1 MSRNMM
7 TFLTLAVLGL
17 GVAAPATGASAGES
31 GSGNELGASLDGL
44 ARRHRGASVSTLA
57 TSPGGR
63 PVPLLTI
70 APPGGPGGD
79 TPAAVLVVAD
89 PLGTTPLATEA
100 ALALAEHLL
109 GGQATGRAAGVTWLI
124 VPQLD
129 PDGAARLR
137 GEVAVAD
144 GRNAT
149 AVDDDADGATDEDGP
164 DDLDG
169 DGVVAMML
177 LADPDGEWL
186 LPAAGEPAVPR
197 RADPARGER
206 GLYRLLAEGRDDDGD
221 LNWNE
226 DPPGGVIPGRNFP
239 HGFRHWTPAHG
250 PWAASCPET
259 RGLLAFAFA
268 HPEIAMV
275 LVLGEANTLLQV
287 PAAAELADPLA
298 RKHTLPRGLA
308 RETGLDPLAQFSV
321 EELVALLRDKLRDT
335 RLDADDVLG
344 MLDLG
349 PAVAPDSRD
358 LPWWRAAAASYAGG
372 LTAAGLGSPRVPP
385 PASGPGAAEEWA
397 YYQFGVPAFALDF
410 WTPPLPAPAPTPADT
425 TGTAA
430 ADSTSP
436 AVGGPDPA
444 LTALARFAA
453 AHPAGGLW
461 RPWRDVALPQGRRA
475 LVGGAPPGALRAPPA
490 AMVDSLLSRQIP
502 LLADLAGWLPRL
514 ASVTLEAQSR
524 GGEVWEVT
532 ARVHNDGPLPYPTAQ
547 GRRTRRPEPVVVTLE
562 GAEVLEGRARQVAD
576 QVPAMGSAA
585 LRWLVRAPRG
595 RPLVV
600 RAAAP
605 GFGAAA
611 ATLTPGE
618 GGRR

>member
-1 MSRNMM
+1 MSRSAIR
-7 TFLTLAVLGL
+7 LLKLAVLGCWL
-17 GVAAPATGASAGES
+17 ASPAVVAAAPGARGGDTLE
-31 GSGNELGASLDGL
+31 ASLARL
-44 ARRHRGASVSTLA
+44 ARQHRGAAVSTLA
-57 TSPGGR
+57 ISPGGR

-70 APPGGPGGD
+70 APSVDPGVD
-79 TPAAVLVVAD
+79 IASAVLVVAD

-100 ALALAEHLL
+100 ALALATRLL
-109 GGQATGRAAGVTWLI
+109 DGGATGRAAAVTWLI

-129 PDGAARLR
+129 PDGAARLH
-137 GEVAVAD
+137 GDPALDD

-149 AVDDDADGATDEDGP
+149 AVDDDADGAADEDGP

-169 DGVVAMML
+169 DGAIAAML

-186 LPAAGEPAVPR
+186 LPPEGTPAVPR

-221 LNWNE
+221 LAWNE

-239 HGFRHWTPAHG
+239 HGFQHWQPAHG

-259 RGLLAFAFA
+259 RALLAFAFA

-287 PAAAELADPLA
+287 PASADLPDPLL

-308 RETGLDPLAQFSV
+308 RETGLDPLAQYGV
-321 EELVALLRDKLRDT
+321 DDLVALLRVALHRPQ
-335 RLDADDVLG
+335 LDADDVLG

-349 PAVAPDSRD
+349 PATAPDSRD
-358 LPWWRAAAASYAGG
+358 LPWWRAVAADYARG
-372 LTAAGLGSPRVPP
+372 LAAAGLGAPRVAPP
-385 PASGPGAAEEWA
+385 VSGPGSAQEWA

-410 WTPPLPAPAPTPADT
+410 WTPPLPVPAPADSS
-425 TGTAA
+425 AA
-430 ADSTSP
+430 LPDSTAPP
-436 AVGGPDPA
+436 APAPDPA
-444 LTALARFAA
+444 LEALSRFAA
-453 AHPAGGLW
+453 AHPASGLW
-461 RPWRDVALPQGRRA
+461 RPWREVALPQDRRA
-475 LVGGAPPGALRAPPA
+475 LVGGPAPGALRTPPA
-490 AMVDSLLSRQIP
+490 AMTDSLLSRQVP
-502 LLADLAGWLPRL
+502 LLMDLAGWLPRL
-514 ASVTLEAQSR
+514 AGVTLEAVSR

-547 GRRTRRPEPVVVTLE
+547 GRRARRPEPVVVTLE
-562 GAEVLEGRARQVAD
+562 GAEVLEGLARQTAD

-585 LRWLVRAPRG
+585 VRWLVRAPRG
-595 RPLVV
+595 RTLAV

-605 GFGAAA
+605 GFGAAT
-611 ATLTPGE
+611 ATLQPAT

>member
-1 MSRNMM
+1 MSRSAIR
-7 TFLTLAVLGL
+7 LLKLAVLGCWL
-17 GVAAPATGASAGES
+17 TSPAVVAAAPGARGGDTLE
-31 GSGNELGASLDGL
+31 ASLARL
-44 ARRHRGASVSTLA
+44 ARQHRGAAVSTLA

-70 APPGGPGGD
+70 APSVDPGVD
-79 TPAAVLVVAD
+79 TASAVLVVAD

-100 ALALAEHLL
+100 ALALAARLL
-109 GGQATGRAAGVTWLI
+109 DGGATGRAAAVTWLI

-129 PDGAARLR
+129 PDGAARLHDDPVL
-137 GEVAVAD
+137 ED

-149 AVDDDADGATDEDGP
+149 AVDDDADGAADEDGP

-169 DGVVAMML
+169 DGAIAAML

-186 LPAAGEPAVPR
+186 LPPEGTLAVPR

-221 LNWNE
+221 LAWNE

-239 HGFRHWTPAHG
+239 HGFQHWQPTHG
-250 PWAASCPET
+250 PWPASCPET
-259 RGLLAFAFA
+259 RALLAFAFA

-287 PAAAELADPLA
+287 PASADLPDPLL

-308 RETGLDPLAQFSV
+308 RETGLDPLAQYGV
-321 EELVALLRDKLRDT
+321 DELVALLRVALR
-335 RLDADDVLG
+335 RPQLDADDVLE

-349 PAVAPDSRD
+349 PATAPDSRD
-358 LPWWRAAAASYAGG
+358 LPWWRAVAADYARG
-372 LTAAGLGSPRVPP
+372 LAAAGLGAPRVAP

-410 WTPPLPAPAPTPADT
+410 WTPPLPVPAPADT
-425 TGTAA
+425 SAA
-430 ADSTSP
+430 LPDSTAPP
-436 AVGGPDPA
+436 APAPDPA
-444 LTALARFAA
+444 LEALSRFAA
-453 AHPAGGLW
+453 AHPASELW
-461 RPWRDVALPQGRRA
+461 RPWREVALPQDRRA
-475 LVGGAPPGALRAPPA
+475 LVGGPAPGALRAPPA
-490 AMVDSLLSRQIP
+490 AMTDSLLSRQVP
-502 LLADLAGWLPRL
+502 LLMVLAGWLPRL
-514 ASVTLEAQSR
+514 AGVTLEAVSR

-547 GRRTRRPEPVVVTLE
+547 GRRARRPEPVVVTLE
-562 GAEVLEGRARQVAD
+562 GAEVLEGLARQTAG

-585 LRWLVRAPRG
+585 VRWLVRAPRG
-595 RPLVV
+595 RTLAV

-605 GFGAAA
+605 GFGAAT
-611 ATLTPGE
+611 ATLQPAT
-618 GGRR
+618 GGTR

>member
-1 MSRNMM
+1 MSRSAMRM
-7 TFLTLAVLGL
+7 LKLAVLGCW
-17 GVAAPATGASAGES
+17 VASPAIGDAATGPRGGDALEAV
-31 GSGNELGASLDGL
+31 L
-44 ARRHRGASVSTLA
+44 ARLARQHRGAAVSTLA

-70 APPGGPGGD
+70 APSVDPGVDIAP
-79 TPAAVLVVAD
+79 AVLVVAD

-100 ALALAEHLL
+100 ALALAARLL
-109 GGQATGRAAGVTWLI
+109 DGGAAGRAAAVTWLI

-137 GEVAVAD
+137 GDPAVGD

-149 AVDDDADGATDEDGP
+149 AVDDDADGAADEDGP

-169 DGVVAMML
+169 DGVIAAML

-186 LPAAGEPAVPR
+186 LPPEGTPAVPR

-221 LNWNE
+221 LAWNE

-239 HGFRHWTPAHG
+239 HGFQHWQPAHG

-259 RGLLAFAFA
+259 RALLTFAFA

-287 PAAAELADPLA
+287 PASADLPDPLLRRHA
-298 RKHTLPRGLA
+298 LPRGLA
-308 RETGLDPLAQFSV
+308 RETGLDPLAQYSID
-321 EELVALLRDKLRDT
+321 ELVALLREGLRNPQ
-335 RLDADDVLG
+335 LDADDVLG

-349 PAVAPDSRD
+349 PATAPDTRD
-358 LPWWRAAAASYAGG
+358 LPWWRAAAAAYARG
-372 LTAAGLGSPRVPP
+372 LAAAGLGAPRAAPS
-385 PASGPGAAEEWA
+385 ASGPGTAEEWA

-410 WTPPLPAPAPTPADT
+410 WTPPLPVPAPADS
-425 TGTAA
+425 GAA
-430 ADSTSP
+430 LPDSTAP
-436 AVGGPDPA
+436 AAPGPDPA
-444 LTALARFAA
+444 LEALSRFAA
-453 AHPAGGLW
+453 AHPSSGLW
-461 RPWRDVALPQGRRA
+461 RPWREVALPQGRRA
-475 LVGGAPPGALRAPPA
+475 LVGGPSPGALRTPPA
-490 AMVDSLLSRQIP
+490 AMTDSLLSRQVP
-502 LLADLAGWLPRL
+502 LLVDLAGWLPRL
-514 ASVTLEAQSR
+514 ASVTLAAESR

-532 ARVHNDGPLPYPTAQ
+532 ARVHNDGPVPYPTAQ
-547 GRRTRRPEPVVVTLE
+547 GRRTRRPAPLIVTLE
-562 GAEVLEGRARQVAD
+562 GADVLEGRDRQVAG
-576 QVPAMGSAA
+576 QVPAMGSTEV
-585 LRWLVRAPRG
+585 RWLVRAPHG

-605 GFGAAA
+605 GFGAAT
-611 ATLTPGE
+611 ATLTPGT